1 MKLSGITM
9 MTAPTDDIPVPA
21 IRPIWL
27 RPFIGQLLWTAV
39 ILWAI
44 WILRFFLLFFGY
56 GLTGDHDPEAV
67 YQSQP
72 SGHCNRVVPGNA
84 VAHAVAGIP
93 APVRPDRVPRR
104 VQAPGQKARHR
115 RSSRMMTS
123 ALRH

>member
-1 MKLSGITM
+1 M

-67 YQSQP
+67 YRLSHLGTATVLFPAMLLPMQWP
-72 SGHCNRVVPGNA
+72 EFLLLFALIAFLVVFKRRARKHGTAGA
-84 VAHAVAGIP
+84 VA
-93 APVRPDRVPRR
+93 
-104 VQAPGQKARHR
+104 
-115 RSSRMMTS
+115 
-123 ALRH
+123 